1 MTTLAFSPSASTVSS
16 LKAPLWSGT
25 ELVPQM
31 DRRPDDGSGDGV
43 AGDDF
48 GLVLDIADNANRCR
62 LIGSL
67 GSKGHA
73 DDEKKSKLAQTT
85 SRSVH
90 GGFREPSIGGGQS

>member
-1 MTTLAFSPSASTVSS
+1 
-16 LKAPLWSGT
+16 
-25 ELVPQM
+25 M

-43 AGDDF
+43 AGDDL

-73 DDEKKSKLAQTT
+73 DDEKKGKLAQTT

>member
-31 DRRPDDGSGDGV
+31 DRRPDDGSGNGV

-48 GLVLDIADNANRCR
+48 GIADNANRCR
-62 LIGSL
+62 RIGSL

-73 DDEKKSKLAQTT
+73 DDEKKGKLAPTT

-90 GGFREPSIGGGQS
+90 GGSREPSIGGGQS